1 METTT
6 HGRLLMKYE
15 PINWPR
21 IEEADKDLKK
31 LLKKLKRDLYKSEVR
46 RKQREAKEQSE
57 GG

>member
-1 METTT
+1 
-6 HGRLLMKYE
+6 MKYE